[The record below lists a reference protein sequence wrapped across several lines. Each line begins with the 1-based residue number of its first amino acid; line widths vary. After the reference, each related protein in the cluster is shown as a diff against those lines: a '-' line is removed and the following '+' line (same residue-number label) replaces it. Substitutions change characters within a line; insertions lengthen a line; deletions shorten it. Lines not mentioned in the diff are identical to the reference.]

1 MQARHNIRI
10 SCHRKGITKRGE
22 CTDDTDQTSLE
33 SRALARPCKVSA
45 VEAESAVFGVSTA
58 GTDGVDTLGTELSV
72 SGLTAELEFSL
83 FAVVWALSTG
93 GGALV
98 ARRTRDT

>member
-1 MQARHNIRI
+1 VVE
-10 SCHRKGITKRGE
+10 TK
-22 CTDDTDQTSLE
+22 C
-33 SRALARPCKVSA
+33 
-45 VEAESAVFGVSTA
+45 AVFGISTA
-58 GTDGVDTLGTELSV
+58 GTDGMNTLGTELGV

-98 ARRTRDT
+98 ARGA